1 MPEVSITTMFSLLLL
16 AMDKNVNGY
25 EVMHAFSSCGPLPFF
40 LNRWRV
46 LNGFPLS
53 LF

>member
-1 MPEVSITTMFSLLLL
+1 MPEVSVAIMFSVLLL
-16 AMDKNVNGY
+16 AMDENVTGH
-25 EVMHAFSSCGPLPFF
+25 EVMHAFSSCGPLSFF

-46 LNGFPLS
+46 LNGFFLS